1 LIFAEAPQSTADVAS
16 HYDELDRFYREI
28 WGEHVHHGYWATG
41 RESAAQAAEALVE
54 LVETRLQLS
63 PSLKLCDIG
72 CGYGAT
78 AQHIAER
85 NDLQITGLTVSAI
98 QAERARERRP
108 SRGQI
113 SFLEQDWLA
122 NGLPDASF
130 DRVFAI
136 ESSEHMADKQGF
148 FDEAFRVLKPGGL
161 LAVCAWLGREGARPW
176 EVHHLL
182 EPICREGRMPSMGSA
197 TEYSGLAQKAGF
209 SLLTFE
215 DLSKRVRR
223 TWSICARRVVG
234 RLMTRPA
241 DRRFLL
247 DPAQRNRVFAVTLLR
262 MLIAYQ
268 TGSLVYGL
276 FVFRKPPIEGHQGSP
291 RNPAGLGPRRDV
303 RF

>member
-1 LIFAEAPQSTADVAS
+1 LIFAKEPQPTAAVAS

-54 LVETRLQLS
+54 LVDTRLQLS
-63 PSLKLCDIG
+63 PALKVCDIG

-78 AQHIAER
+78 AQRIAER

-98 QAERARERRP
+98 QAVRARRRRP
-108 SRGQI
+108 SRGDF
-113 SFLEQDWLA
+113 SFIERDWLA
-122 NGLPDASF
+122 NGLQGASF
-130 DRVFAI
+130 DRAFAI

-161 LAVCAWLGREGARPW
+161 LAVCAWLAREDPRPW

-182 EPICREGRMPSMGSA
+182 EPICREGRMPSLGSA
-197 TEYSGLAQKAGF
+197 TDYGGMAQKAGF
-209 SLLTFE
+209 GLLTFE
-215 DLSKRVRR
+215 DLSKGVRR
-223 TWSICARRVVG
+223 TWSICVRRVVG

-268 TGSLVYGL
+268 TGSLRYGL
-276 FVFRKPPIEGHQGSP
+276 FVFRKPP
-291 RNPAGLGPRRDV
+291 D
-303 RF
+303 

>member
-1 LIFAEAPQSTADVAS
+1 MLYGRSSLIFAKEPQSTAAVAS

-41 RESAAQAAEALVE
+41 RESADQAAAALVE

-63 PSLKLCDIG
+63 PSLTVCDIG

-78 AQHIAER
+78 AQQIAER
-85 NDLQITGLTVSAI
+85 NDLQITGLTVSAV
-98 QAERARERRP
+98 QAERARRRRP
-108 SRGQI
+108 SKGDL
-113 SFLEQDWLA
+113 SFLERDWLA

-130 DRVFAI
+130 DRAFAI

-161 LAVCAWLGREGARPW
+161 VAVCAWLARENPRPW
-176 EVHHLL
+176 EVKHLL
-182 EPICREGRMPSMGSA
+182 EPICREGRLPSLGSA
-197 TEYSGLAQKAGF
+197 TEYGGLAQKAGF

-215 DLSKRVRR
+215 DLSHRVRR
-223 TWSICARRVVG
+223 TWSICVQRVLG

-241 DRRFLL
+241 DRRFLF

-262 MLIAYQ
+262 LLIAYR
-268 TGSLVYGL
+268 TGSLGYGL
-276 FVFRKPPIEGHQGSP
+276 FVFRKP
-291 RNPAGLGPRRDV
+291 AA
-303 RF
+303 

>member
-1 LIFAEAPQSTADVAS
+1 MIFAKEPQSTAAVAS
-16 HYDELDRFYREI
+16 HYDELDRFYREV

-41 RESAAQAAEALVE
+41 RESAADAAEALVE
-54 LVETRLQLS
+54 LVATRLQLS
-63 PSLKLCDIG
+63 PSLKVCDIG

-98 QAERARERRP
+98 QAVRAQGRRA
-108 SRGQI
+108 SRGDL
-113 SFLEQDWLA
+113 SFIERDWLA
-122 NGLPDASF
+122 NGLPGASF
-130 DRVFAI
+130 DRAFAI

-161 LAVCAWLGREGARPW
+161 LAVCAWLAREDPRPW
-176 EVHHLL
+176 EVRHLL
-182 EPICREGRMPSMGSA
+182 EPICREGRMPSLGTA
-197 TEYSGLAQKAGF
+197 TEYGGLAQTAGF

-223 TWSICARRVVG
+223 TWSICVRRVVG

-241 DRRFLL
+241 DRRFLF

-268 TGSLVYGL
+268 TGSLRYGL
-276 FVFRKPPIEGHQGSP
+276 FVFRKPAIEGH
-291 RNPAGLGPRRDV
+291 
-303 RF
+303 